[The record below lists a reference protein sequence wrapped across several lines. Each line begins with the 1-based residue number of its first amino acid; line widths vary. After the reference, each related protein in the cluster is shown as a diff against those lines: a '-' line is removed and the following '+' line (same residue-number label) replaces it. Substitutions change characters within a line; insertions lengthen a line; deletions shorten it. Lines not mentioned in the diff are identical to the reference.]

1 VLHGAIFVPDA
12 NQKQPALFLIC
23 PLSEAQVARFA
34 RQIGALGRAGRLAG
48 IANGAGLEADG
59 GLLTVESAAGAET
72 VVMRQIRGVLT
83 VEKRRF

>member
-1 VLHGAIFVPDA
+1 M
-12 NQKQPALFLIC
+12 
-23 PLSEAQVARFA
+23 
-34 RQIGALGRAGRLAG
+34 
-48 IANGAGLEADG
+48 EADG